1 MGKLVSFKQQQR
13 WLLLR
18 ARPCECIP
26 HRHFWPG
33 VRWCWEW
40 NAGALCMVGG
50 GLLICWSV
58 KSFYIDPSW
67 ISSVKLIIPAAC
79 NASKEMVGAFPCLCA
94 AIVSQRVMQN
104 DQGKDPH
111 SRRNS
116 SCIRVAI
123 TSMDSGIYIDVT
135 SMSGLSLISINCHVS
150 EISGFQCWL
159 QQYHPISV

>member
-1 MGKLVSFKQQQR
+1 MPDLANVSRTAIFGPESVDAGNETLVR
-13 WLLLR
+13 CVW
-18 ARPCECIP
+18 
-26 HRHFWPG
+26 WG
-33 VRWCWEW
+33 V
-40 NAGALCMVGG
+40 
-50 GLLICWSV
+50 GLLIRWSV
-58 KSFYIDPSW
+58 KSLYIDPSW

-94 AIVSQRVMQN
+94 AIVSQHVMQN

>member
-1 MGKLVSFKQQQR
+1 M
-13 WLLLR
+13 
-18 ARPCECIP
+18 
-26 HRHFWPG
+26 
-33 VRWCWEW
+33 
-40 NAGALCMVGG
+40 
-50 GLLICWSV
+50 
-58 KSFYIDPSW
+58 KSLYIDPSW

-94 AIVSQRVMQN
+94 AIVSQHVMQN

-150 EISGFQCWL
+150 EISGFQC
-159 QQYHPISV
+159 